1 MKNIF
6 YKYFSELAGLLV
18 FIVYLGTMYP
28 TIGEMDSGEL
38 AVVQAT
44 LSIAHPTGYPFFA
57 LVGHLFL
64 KLPLPFETIIRLN
77 ILAALWSAFTVIVL
91 IRTSKLIIENMPT
104 LVSKKWSTFVLI
116 VEPNKYIKI
125 LASIFPGL
133 MLGFSLTFWLQ
144 STHVEVHSL
153 QIFLISLIIFF
164 STRAYLFQESS
175 DFSFGK
181 LWYKNNWLWTFIFI
195 GLAFA
200 NHLTAIFIVL
210 PTILL
215 FFLSYKLNF
224 KNIRSLTY
232 LFLISFIIAT
242 AFYFWM
248 MFRAASNPPF
258 KYGDP
263 SNLIRLFDHVTAK
276 LYRDNMLNGTSSL
289 KIQAEKFINLL
300 QINFSKQK
308 WGEFSLSIFLGVSGI
323 LFSII
328 LFKKFF
334 YYLILIAFMTLII
347 SFNYKI
353 YDINEYF
360 LTAFYIISLS
370 SCFSILLIASILPQ
384 TKYAALTLSFF
395 LLLIIGFQIYSNY
408 KFADKSNDYFF
419 ENYAKKYLE
428 SLPPNAILYTDN
440 WSLMLS
446 PMLYLQNIKN
456 IRRDI
461 LIFSPYR
468 KICFTPYQ
476 SLNIKRFIKNKELIL
491 NDRTFIF
498 DLDKRNE
505 LTLPEK

>member
-1 MKNIF
+1 M
-6 YKYFSELAGLLV
+6 KYFILKYFPELAGLLV
-18 FIVYLGTMYP
+18 FLVYLNTMCP

-38 AVVQAT
+38 ATVQAT
-44 LSIAHPTGYPFFA
+44 LSIAHPTGYPLFA
-57 LVGHLFL
+57 LVGYLFL
-64 KLPLPFETIIRLN
+64 KLPLPFETIIKLN
-77 ILAALWSAFTVIVL
+77 ILSAIWSALTVVML
-91 IRTSKLIIENMPT
+91 IRTSKLIINNLPI
-104 LVSKKWSTFVLI
+104 LVTKKWSTFVLI

-125 LASIFPGL
+125 LASIFPGI

-164 STRAYLFQESS
+164 SIRAYLF
-175 DFSFGK
+175 DKPFNFSFGRS
-181 LWYKNNWLWTFIFI
+181 WYKNNWLWTFIFI

-200 NHLTAIFIVL
+200 NHLSTIFIVL

-224 KNIRSLTY
+224 KNIRSLAY
-232 LFLISFIIAT
+232 LFLISFIVAI
-242 AFYFWM
+242 AFYLWM

-276 LYRDNMLNGTSSL
+276 LYRDNMLNGTSSM

-308 WGEFSLSIFLGVSGI
+308 WGEFSLSVFLGVSGI

-328 LFKKFF
+328 LFKRFF
-334 YYLILIAFMTLII
+334 YYLIFIVIITLII

-360 LTAFYIISLS
+360 LTAFYVISLS

-384 TKYAALTLSFF
+384 TKYAAVTLSFS
-395 LLLIIGFQIYSNY
+395 LLLLIGFQIYSNY
-408 KFADKSNDYFF
+408 KFADNSDYYFS
-419 ENYAKKYLE
+419 ENFAKGYLE
-428 SLPPNAILYTDN
+428 SLPHNAVLYTDN
-440 WSLMLS
+440 WSQMIS
-446 PMLYLQNIKN
+446 PMLYLQNVKN

-461 LIFSPYR
+461 LIFSPKR
-468 KICFTPYQ
+468 MVCFTPYQ
-476 SLNIKRFIKNKELIL
+476 SLNIKRFIKNKKLVL

-498 DLDKRNE
+498 DLDKENE
-505 LTLPEK
+505 LTLPGK